1 MAASREGLSV
11 VWRTGFEFKMRITNW
26 RVLKITWSSAG
37 KKCNAFK
44 QYESSAKIIFRKAL
58 GVILDA
64 QQNRS

>member
-1 MAASREGLSV
+1 
-11 VWRTGFEFKMRITNW
+11 MRFTNW